1 MKINVFT
8 LKQQTREFILRL
20 FVESSGGAAATR
32 SHSQY
37 YIYISSHCGTYSRL
51 HS

>member
-20 FVESSGGAAATR
+20 FVESSGGGASTR

-37 YIYISSHCGTYSRL
+37 YISSHCGTYSRL

>member
-20 FVESSGGAAATR
+20 FVESSGGAATG
-32 SHSQY
+32 SDSQY
-37 YIYISSHCGTYSRL
+37 YISSHCGTYSRL